1 MQELNGK
8 QWQQQA
14 GLIEAPSATIS
25 TLGNGHDHF
34 PHAVLLHT
42 PLLFPCNYVEIYLI
56 RSGSGT

>member
-14 GLIEAPSATIS
+14 GLIEAPSATTS

-34 PHAVLLHT
+34 PHTVLLHT
-42 PLLFPCNYVEIYLI
+42 P
-56 RSGSGT
+56 